1 MKTGQLESFLHNVVT
16 LYYDS
21 FESHT
26 FNSHSLCNKL
36 IAWLCDH
43 VSVVLKYKIN
53 ARQKTYLCFS
63 ALLTIPVFFDR
74 APDISA
80 WNIPSF
86 PSRWQF
92 NLAVKKGSRDLSF
105 SDGPWTYWC
114 HIRVIFKSFCF
125 GDYFKFKREVVW
137 RATSLRHVTTWL
149 EINDCEHEIFW

>member
-92 NLAVKKGSRDLSF
+92 NLAVKKV
-105 SDGPWTYWC
+105 
-114 HIRVIFKSFCF
+114 RVIFPLATDHGLTDAISELFSTASASATILSLNARLY
-125 GDYFKFKREVVW
+125 DVR
-137 RATSLRHVTTWL
+137 RALGMWQL
-149 EINDCEHEIFW
+149 DLK

>member
-16 LYYDS
+16 LCYDS

-92 NLAVKKGSRDLSF
+92 NLAVKKV
-105 SDGPWTYWC
+105 
-114 HIRVIFKSFCF
+114 RVIFPLATDHGLIDAISELFSTASASATILSLNARLY
-125 GDYFKFKREVVW
+125 DVR
-137 RATSLRHVTTWL
+137 RALGMWQL
-149 EINDCEHEIFW
+149 DLK